1 MNVRTINYKDS
12 NNSHEFTRSLRQ
24 TGFGVLNNHPIDFN
38 LIYDVY
44 NEWEKF
50 FNGKHKQKYLFDSV
64 KQDGFFPLGTE
75 NAKGAVISD
84 IKEFYH
90 FYPWGRLPSDLS
102 SNTKK
107 LYKELVSLTSTLLNW
122 IQDETPEHIK
132 SLFST
137 PLPDMIIDSKTHLLR
152 IIHYPPL
159 DGTEEPGAIR
169 GAAHEDI
176 NLITLLVAGTEP
188 GLQVQDIN
196 GNWHDVSC
204 DTGSLAINSGDM
216 LQEISGGYFPSTTHR
231 VVNPSNN
238 IENKSRFSMPLFLH
252 PRDDIILSKR
262 YTARKYLDERL
273 KEIGLKD

>member
-24 TGFGVLNNHPIDFN
+24 TGFGVLNNHPINFN

-50 FNGKHKQKYLFDSV
+50 FNGKRKHKYLFDSV
-64 KQDGFFPLGTE
+64 KQDGYFPLGTE

-107 LYKELVSLTSTLLNW
+107 LYKELVSLTSTLLHW
-122 IQDETPEHIK
+122 IQDETPENIK

-159 DGTEEPGAIR
+159 DGTEEPDAIR

-204 DTGSLAINSGDM
+204 DPGSLAINSGDM

>member
-44 NEWEKF
+44 YEWEKF
-50 FNGKHKQKYLFDSV
+50 LNGKHKHKYLFDSV

-90 FYPWGRLPSDLS
+90 FYPWGRLPNDLS
-102 SNTKK
+102 NNTKK
-107 LYKELVSLTSTLLNW
+107 LYKELVSLTSTLLHW

-159 DGTEEPGAIR
+159 DGTEEPDAIR

-204 DTGSLAINSGDM
+204 DPGSLAINSGDM

>member
-24 TGFGVLNNHPIDFN
+24 TGFGVLNNHPIDLN

-50 FNGKHKQKYLFDSV
+50 FNGKDKKKYLFDSV

-75 NAKGAVISD
+75 NAKGAAISD

-90 FYPWGRLPSDLS
+90 FYQWGRLPSDLS
-102 SNTKK
+102 SNTEK
-107 LYKELVSLTSTLLNW
+107 LYKELVSLTSTLLHW

-132 SLFST
+132 SLFSA

-159 DGTEEPGAIR
+159 DGTEEPDAIR

-204 DTGSLAINSGDM
+204 DPGSLAINSGDM

>member
-24 TGFGVLNNHPIDFN
+24 TGFGVLNNHPIDLN

-50 FNGKHKQKYLFDSV
+50 FNGKDKRKYLFDCV

-75 NAKGAVISD
+75 NAKGAAISD

-107 LYKELVSLTSTLLNW
+107 LYKELVSLTSTLLHW

-159 DGTEEPGAIR
+159 DGKEEPEAIR

-188 GLQVQDIN
+188 GLQVQDIH
-196 GNWHDVSC
+196 GSWHDVSC
-204 DTGSLAINSGDM
+204 DPGSLAINSGDM

-238 IENKSRFSMPLFLH
+238 IKNKSRFSMPLFLH

>member
-24 TGFGVLNNHPIDFN
+24 TGFGVLNNHPIDLN
-38 LIYDVY
+38 LIYEVY
-44 NEWEKF
+44 HEWGKF
-50 FNGKHKQKYLFDSV
+50 FNGKHKQKYLFDPV

-75 NAKGAVISD
+75 NAKGASISD

-90 FYPWGRLPSDLS
+90 FYSWGRLPSDLS

-107 LYKELVSLTSTLLNW
+107 LYKELVSLTSTLLQW
-122 IQDETPEHIK
+122 IQDETPDHIK
-132 SLFST
+132 PLFSI
-137 PLPDMIIDSKTHLLR
+137 PLPNMIIDSKTHLLR

-159 DGTEEPGAIR
+159 DGTEEPEAIR

-188 GLQVQDIN
+188 GLQVQDIH

-204 DTGSLAINSGDM
+204 DPGSLAINSGDM
-216 LQEISGGYFPSTTHR
+216 LQKISGGYFPSTTHR
-231 VVNPSNN
+231 VVNPRNN
-238 IENKSRFSMPLFLH
+238 VENKSRFSMPLFLH

>member
-12 NNSHEFTRSLRQ
+12 NSSREFTQSLKQ
-24 TGFGVLNNHPIDFN
+24 TGFGVLNNHPIDLN
-38 LIYDVY
+38 LISDVY

-50 FNGKHKQKYLFDSV
+50 FNGKDKKKYLFDSV

-75 NAKGAVISD
+75 NAKGAAISD

-90 FYPWGRLPSDLS
+90 FYPWGRLPSNVS
-102 SNTKK
+102 SNTEK
-107 LYKELVSLTSTLLNW
+107 LYKGLVSLTSTLLHW
-122 IQDETPEHIK
+122 IQDKTPHHIK
-132 SLFST
+132 SLFSI

-159 DGTEEPGAIR
+159 DGTEEPEAIR

-188 GLQVQDIN
+188 GLQVQDIH

-204 DTGSLAINSGDM
+204 DPGSLAINSGDM

-231 VVNPSNN
+231 VVNPSDN

-252 PRDDIILSKR
+252 PKDDIILSKR
-262 YTARKYLDERL
+262 YTARRYLDERL

>member
-44 NEWEKF
+44 KEWEKF

-90 FYPWGRLPSDLS
+90 FYPWGRLPNDLS
-102 SNTKK
+102 NNTKK
-107 LYKELVSLTSTLLNW
+107 LYKELVSLTSTLLHW

-159 DGTEEPGAIR
+159 DGKEEPEAIR

-188 GLQVQDIN
+188 GLQVQDIH
-196 GNWHDVSC
+196 GSWHDISC
-204 DTGSLAINSGDM
+204 DPGSLAINSGDM

-231 VVNPSNN
+231 VVNPSSN

-262 YTARKYLDERL
+262 YTARKYLDKRL

>member
-38 LIYDVY
+38 LISNVY

-107 LYKELVSLTSTLLNW
+107 LYKELVSLTSTLLHW

-137 PLPDMIIDSKTHLLR
+137 RLPDMIIDSKTHLLR

-159 DGTEEPGAIR
+159 DGTEEPDAIR

-204 DTGSLAINSGDM
+204 DPGSLAINSGDM

>member
-50 FNGKHKQKYLFDSV
+50 FNGKYKHKYLFDSV

-84 IKEFYH
+84 IKEFYL

-107 LYKELVSLTSTLLNW
+107 LYKELVSLTSTLLHW

-132 SLFST
+132 SLFSA

-152 IIHYPPL
+152 IIHYPPF
-159 DGTEEPGAIR
+159 DGTEEADAIR

-204 DTGSLAINSGDM
+204 DPGSLAINSGDM

>member
-12 NNSHEFTRSLRQ
+12 SNSHEFTRSLRQ
-24 TGFGVLNNHPIDFN
+24 TGFGVLNNHPIDLN

-50 FNGKHKQKYLFDSV
+50 FNGKDKKKYLFDSV
-64 KQDGFFPLGTE
+64 QQDGFFPLGTE
-75 NAKGAVISD
+75 NAKGAAISD

-90 FYPWGRLPSDLS
+90 FYQWGSLPSDLS
-102 SNTKK
+102 SNTEK
-107 LYKELVSLTSTLLNW
+107 LYKELVSLTSTLLHW
-122 IQDETPEHIK
+122 IQDETPDHIK
-132 SLFST
+132 SSFSI

-159 DGTEEPGAIR
+159 DGTEEPEAIR

-188 GLQVQDIN
+188 GLQVQDIH

-204 DTGSLAINSGDM
+204 DPGSLAINSGDM

-238 IENKSRFSMPLFLH
+238 IKNKSRFSMPLFLH
-252 PRDDIILSKR
+252 PRDDVILSKR